1 MKFPQG
7 LLSMGSNDNRL
18 TTILSIFFWKFGGRH
33 FCKNNACASVVTAAK
48 MIALN
53 PFSAPLKVALVNGV
67 YHIIKQI
74 KGLTNVLNKSEQL
87 GDLV

>member
-1 MKFPQG
+1 MYVC
-7 LLSMGSNDNRL
+7 MYE
-18 TTILSIFFWKFGGRH
+18 FGGRH

-67 YHIIKQI
+67 YHIK
-74 KGLTNVLNKSEQL
+74 
-87 GDLV
+87 